1 MPAGPGG
8 VDSNGVYLYGESD
21 SASPVSDMLNLSA
34 GSISTQFT
42 NDRARLTSL
51 ETTAANP
58 NVYVAASAAARDAK
72 YGDPATL
79 TATQRKALQDLGVM
93 VYRTD
98 LGITERFWAL
108 YNSSTNTIGA
118 NPYGWYPVPMGAG
131 YTGSRTNTGQSIPNA
146 TWTILSCN
154 SYANNGLTLNS
165 TTTPSTY
172 TIVYAGWYRL
182 HIDMS
187 SSGWSSGGG
196 TFRGVFINKNSTT
209 VTTNAI
215 GSALQQASLTSYGV
229 HLSVDAKL
237 AVGDIIRFWAQQDSG
252 AAATHNAANMSIQY
266 LKPAQV

>member
-131 YTGSRTNTGQSIPNA
+131 MSASRTNTSLSFPNS
-146 TWTILSCN
+146 TWTIVSAN
-154 SYANNGLTLNS
+154 SYSANGITLNS
-165 TTTPSTY
+165 TTVPSTF
-172 TIVYAGWYRL
+172 TALYAGWYRL
-182 HIDMS
+182 HVDANAA
-187 SSGWSSGGG
+187 GWSSGAG
-196 TFRGVFINKNSTT
+196 TGRFSIINKNSTSSGT
-209 VTTNAI
+209 GVI
-215 GSALQQASLTSYGV
+215 GSSLQTASLTSYGV
-229 HLSVDAKL
+229 SLSVDAKL
-237 AVGDIIRFWAQQDSG
+237 AVGDVIRFWLNQDSG
-252 AAATHNAANMSIQY
+252 GSATHNAINIGMQY
-266 LKPAQV
+266 LRPAQV